1 MSTLFAENNLA
12 VLLHIRG
19 RLREAEPLFRETMKL
34 RREKLPADHPNLA
47 EAPLPAKLGRTTPWD
62 DHRPREAEAFL
73 EEAISIYRKAFPAG
87 HPSTAL
93 AEVRFG
99 ICLADLGHYEEA
111 EPRLLQGYAALPPGK
126 DTASIKRSKVR
137 ERIAKLYE
145 AWGHPEKAAEWLAK
159 TNESSPPIQTPNR

>member
-1 MSTLFAENNLA
+1 MNTLFSENNLA
-12 VLLHIRG
+12 FLLHARG

-34 RREKLPADHPNLA
+34 RREKLPADHPSLA
-47 EAPLPAKLGRTTPWD
+47 DTLTQLGDLLVD

-87 HPSTAL
+87 HLSTAL
-93 AEVRFG
+93 AEIRSG
-99 ICLADLGHYEEA
+99 ICLADLGRFEEA

-137 ERIAKLYE
+137 DRIAKLYE

-159 TNESSPPIQTPNR
+159 TNESSPPIQIPNR